1 MEFRQ
6 HTALITGASGGIG
19 AEFARTLASRGAD
32 VILVARSEGK
42 LAALAD
48 DLRTRHGIRAEVITA
63 DLSIPGAADGLVADV
78 EVRGLDVDILINNA
92 GFGTH
97 GDLVDADPSRIREEV
112 SLNVGA
118 LTDLTTVYL
127 KRLAQKRS
135 GAIINVAST
144 GGFQPVPH
152 MAVYAAT
159 KAYVLSLSEALWW
172 EGKQNGVK
180 VLALCP
186 GATDTEFFDVAGSDD
201 AAVGSR
207 RTTQQVVDTALAALE
222 AGKPSVI
229 DGAQNRI
236 SAIAS
241 RFAPRRVVIAIAERA
256 VRPKK
261 G

>member
-6 HTALITGASGGIG
+6 QTALITGASGGIG
-19 AEFARTLASRGAD
+19 AEFARTLAFRGAD

-42 LAALAD
+42 LTALAE
-48 DLRTRHGIRAEVITA
+48 DLRTRHGIRAEAIAA

-78 EVRGLDVDILINNA
+78 EARGLDVDILINNA

-97 GDLVDADPSRIREEV
+97 GDLVDADPGRIREEV

-144 GGFQPVPH
+144 AGFQPVPH

-186 GATDTEFFDVAGSDD
+186 GATDTEFFDIAGSDD

-207 RTTQQVVDTALAALE
+207 RTTQQVVDTALGALD

-241 RFAPRRVVIAIAERA
+241 RFAPQRLVIAIAERA

-261 G
+261 V

>member
-1 MEFRQ
+1 MDYRQ
-6 HTALITGASGGIG
+6 RTTLITGASGGIG
-19 AEFARTLASRGAD
+19 AEFAKTLADKGSD
-32 VILVARSEGK
+32 LILVARSEDK
-42 LAALAD
+42 LEALAA
-48 DLRTRHGIRAEVITA
+48 DLRSRHGIRAEVIAA
-63 DLSIPGAADGLVADV
+63 DLSVPGAGDGLVT
-78 EVRGLDVDILINNA
+78 EVGKRGLDVDILINNA

-97 GDLVDADPSRIREEV
+97 GDLIDADPARIRDEV
-112 SLNVGA
+112 SLNVA
-118 LTDLTTVYL
+118 VLTDLTTAYL
-127 KRLAQKRS
+127 KTMAAKQS

-144 GGFQPVPH
+144 AGFQPVPH

-172 EGKQNGVK
+172 EGKQHGVK

-186 GATDTEFFDVAGSDD
+186 GATDTEFFDIAGSDD

-207 RTTQQVVDTALAALE
+207 RSTRQVVDTALDALE

-236 SAIAS
+236 SAIGS
-241 RFAPRRVVIAIAERA
+241 RFAPRRLVIAIAERA